1 MIGAA
6 RACYHCVRPSCGRD
20 AFLASALLTRK
31 RAGESMP
38 VVRAR
43 ATELLAILILVS
55 GDGGRRR
62 ARSGDYYPPVVETD
76 GSRLRAI
83 RHQMLT

>member
-1 MIGAA
+1 
-6 RACYHCVRPSCGRD
+6 
-20 AFLASALLTRK
+20 
-31 RAGESMP
+31 MP